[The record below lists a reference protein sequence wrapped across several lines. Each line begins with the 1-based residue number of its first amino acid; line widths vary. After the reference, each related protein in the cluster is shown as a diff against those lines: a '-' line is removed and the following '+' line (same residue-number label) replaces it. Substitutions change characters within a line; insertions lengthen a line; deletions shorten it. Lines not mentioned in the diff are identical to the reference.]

1 MGQAGFLRT
10 CLLKSEQ
17 ILTVES
23 AHLLGGHSSGHKR
36 LGGWGQ
42 ALYGQEAGTPAAALQ
57 GLAGPAVLAALV
69 GSPRV
74 FGRASSAWWEAVPG
88 PPLLQTH
95 ARFQHSS
102 TGEGGWALRLLA
114 APCGGQRALRQAPAG
129 EGLWAGGR
137 ETEPRGWGG
146 SPWASG
152 SRGSYSLGPPD
163 GGGEPRA

>member
-1 MGQAGFLRT
+1 M
-10 CLLKSEQ
+10 LKSEQ

-23 AHLLGGHSSGHKR
+23 AHLLGGHNSGHKC

-88 PPLLQTH
+88 PPLLQTQTH
-95 ARFQHSS
+95 GFS
-102 TGEGGWALRLLA
+102 TAPLGKGAGPCDCLL
-114 APCGGQRALRQAPAG
+114 PPV
-129 EGLWAGGR
+129 EGR
-137 ETEPRGWGG
+137 EHCARPLQGKVCGQVGEKQ
-146 SPWASG
+146 SPEAG
-152 SRGSYSLGPPD
+152 VALHGPPAP
-163 GGGEPRA
+163 GGATA